1 MTAYDYHP
9 VKIDCTYCLFEPKRE
24 PQTKIKTHLH
34 GTLKVFVKPE
44 NLELYNIIPTF
55 WVNGNQGNKW
65 IQGFVPI
72 ERTEFPFQ
80 IVLEGIRGSGYVSD
94 TAFDDVKI
102 AFGTECAMLEAL
114 TSTESTTS
122 VGEFEDQDEENIYF
136 SCRNRCNQTLSSI
149 DKESERNCDCQE
161 ECVQAKTCCS
171 DFFDFCQF
179 TDSTTEWLS
188 SSTVD
193 SSGLSYSEPKV
204 SGDKTNDTV
213 DSQKPPKTA
222 FNENPKTNATNTQD
236 AAKVKIITIPVIDA
250 EKEEPP
256 QVTNSTAKVIGIP
269 IIKTEEEVKPQVK
282 NLTVKINEVPIIR
295 GEKVVTKSEVN
306 NSTNQANVTI
316 PTRVVQ
322 NKTDVEKKF
331 QLKSNVTKPANS
343 VVNSTNDAS
352 KISPER
358 NVTMQKINKT
368 LKGTQP
374 LENSIPVK
382 PLKPP
387 SSSTAAAAAPRKFVK
402 NSKPVESINTVF
414 REKVSVPVFPNEL
427 RFHKG
432 KPKEFSGKENP
443 QAIKIDKK
451 EEVREG
457 DFRGIIEAA
466 GICLVV
472 SVVLIILGVVWYRRS
487 RSRKSERDGMVEDSD
502 VRFLTSD
509 EVLDFTLARPSD
521 DDL

>member
-1 MTAYDYHP
+1 M
-9 VKIDCTYCLFEPKRE
+9 
-24 PQTKIKTHLH
+24 
-34 GTLKVFVKPE
+34 
-44 NLELYNIIPTF
+44 
-55 WVNGNQGNKW
+55 
-65 IQGFVPI
+65 
-72 ERTEFPFQ
+72 
-80 IVLEGIRGSGYVSD
+80 
-94 TAFDDVKI
+94 
-102 AFGTECAMLEAL
+102 
-114 TSTESTTS
+114 
-122 VGEFEDQDEENIYF
+122 
-136 SCRNRCNQTLSSI
+136 
-149 DKESERNCDCQE
+149 
-161 ECVQAKTCCS
+161 
-171 DFFDFCQF
+171 
-179 TDSTTEWLS
+179 S

-222 FNENPKTNATNTQD
+222 INENPKTNATNTQN

-343 VVNSTNDAS
+343 VVNSS
-352 KISPER
+352 KMSPER

-387 SSSTAAAAAPRKFVK
+387 SSSTAAEAAAAPRKFVK

-432 KPKEFSGKENP
+432 KPKEFSGT
-443 QAIKIDKK
+443 
-451 EEVREG
+451 
-457 DFRGIIEAA
+457 
-466 GICLVV
+466 
-472 SVVLIILGVVWYRRS
+472 
-487 RSRKSERDGMVEDSD
+487 
-502 VRFLTSD
+502 RFS
-509 EVLDFTLARPSD
+509 PCI
-521 DDL
+521 